1 MAGKDIVNDF
11 LEPVKEG
18 NEHIIDIA
26 RKITDGKED
35 VTFSMQKRVL
45 QPEQPQ
51 PPIREESP
59 ARHHTLFNIEGFLNY
74 LKEYKTDNTVVLAD
88 VSKCQMFAVLDE
100 KAPKGFETIM
110 FAPQVHPLF
119 TPWENNIIGCTVAI
133 EKFTQF
139 LIANRKAIKSPDA
152 GELKMLFSQVR
163 ASTAITLH
171 KGIGQNSLNG
181 LTCQIEITGKKETE
195 EVALPELI
203 TIDVPL
209 FVDTEEREVEID
221 LILSAV
227 NNEIFVMCSSSD
239 VSVARIAAFE
249 EMLNAVKD
257 VDGVLVGFG
266 RPNYLTWDYLR

>member
-1 MAGKDIVNDF
+1 MEGKEIVNDF
-11 LEPVKEG
+11 LEKVPEG
-18 NEHIIDIA
+18 SEHIIDVA
-26 RKITDGKED
+26 REITDDRENVK
-35 VTFSMQKRVL
+35 FSMQKRVL

-119 TPWENNIIGCTVAI
+119 TPWENRIIGCTVAI
-133 EKFTQF
+133 KKFTQF